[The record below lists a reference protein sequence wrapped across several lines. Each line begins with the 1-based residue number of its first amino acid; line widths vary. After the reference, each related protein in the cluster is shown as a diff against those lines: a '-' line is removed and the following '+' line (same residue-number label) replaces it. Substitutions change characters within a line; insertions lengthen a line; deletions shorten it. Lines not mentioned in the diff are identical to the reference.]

1 MKPTFLKEFQGESSI
16 FPEIAK
22 SFSTLVFLNWFHTL
36 LGGIDS
42 DNNCD

>member
-1 MKPTFLKEFQGESSI
+1 MKPTLLKEFQGESSI

-22 SFSTLVFLNWFHTL
+22 SFSTLVFLNRFHTL

-42 DNNCD
+42 NKNCE